1 MAVSAVPPRSL
12 FSARE
17 RADDRPRAHG
27 EPSYAFL
34 DRAAG
39 PRWERVR
46 GALDAWF
53 LRLPEPA
60 RRDLRNRF
68 ALTTELD
75 HLGAFWELWLHE
87 AHRRLGFDVTVHVGV
102 DAGERRQDFLV
113 ARPDGGGPFWLE
125 ATVVGGDSP
134 LTFTER
140 KLHEA
145 LCDLIELVS
154 APPEVSLG
162 LSVLRYGTCTPGRR
176 RVVPRV
182 ERWLRELGDPGA
194 LRARQAAGLAAP
206 RRRVEFDGWQ
216 FELEAIAGE
225 RCRAGRRVVA
235 ARPVARAAAT
245 VNDIRPLRRKIKKK
259 AARYGRPDRPYLLA
273 VLALGD
279 HVRDRDVEC
288 ALLGIPGREADHAV
302 WHGPA
307 GPCNTRLSG
316 VLVARGLQPARGA
329 AAPPRLWRNPW
340 AVHPLGVG
348 LPWGEAEAAPG
359 ATACEPAHSLRDSCA
374 DAA

>member
-1 MAVSAVPPRSL
+1 MAVSALPLRSL

-17 RADDRPRAHG
+17 RTDDRPRAHG
-27 EPSYAFL
+27 EASYAFL
-34 DRAAG
+34 ERAAG
-39 PRWERVR
+39 ARWERVR
-46 GALDAWF
+46 SALDDWF
-53 LRLPEPA
+53 LHLPEAA

-68 ALTTELD
+68 ALTTEMD

-87 AHRRLGFDVTVHVGV
+87 AHRRLGFDVKVHVGV

-113 ARPDGGGPFWLE
+113 SRPGDGERFWLE
-125 ATVVGGDSP
+125 ATVVRGDSL

-145 LCDLIELVS
+145 LCDLIERVS
-154 APPEVSLG
+154 APPEVSLE

-216 FELEAIAGE
+216 FELEAIADE
-225 RCRAGRRVVA
+225 RRRPGRRVVP
-235 ARPVARAAAT
+235 ARPRAQPPEGA

-279 HVRDRDVEC
+279 HVRDCDVES
-288 ALLGIPGREADHAV
+288 ALLGIPGRESDHAV

-316 VLVARGLQPARGA
+316 VLAARGLQPARGSG
-329 AAPPRLWRNPW
+329 APPRLWRNPW
-340 AVHPLGVG
+340 AEHPLAAG
-348 LPWGEAEAAPG
+348 LPWGEAGASAP
-359 ATACEPAHSLRDSCA
+359 PHA
-374 DAA
+374 DARAA